1 MSKSNSDINL
11 NIFAEFVLR
20 ETGLYFSKE
29 RLPEV
34 ERNFHL
40 ISKELGFSHISSFVK
55 WMTFDK
61 PTIDQIKIIAKYLT
75 VGETYFFR
83 EKETFEILKNKLI
96 PEIISQRQK
105 KNKTLRIWNAGCSSG
120 EEPYSIAILLKR
132 IIPDIKSWN
141 ISIIGTDINPV
152 ALKKAEEGIYTKWS
166 FRENSDW
173 IIDKYF
179 NRLENDRFEIIPEI
193 KAMVKFS
200 HLNLI
205 EDIFPSVQNGTNYI
219 DLLFCRNV
227 LMYFTAETAHKI
239 IKRFRKSVTT
249 EGWLILSSVEA
260 NLIRNNFFHPII
272 ISGKSF
278 YTKRPSKKLTEP
290 IQIIQ
295 NEIAD
300 FFLLTNNELQN
311 GIQNNLQL
319 KETTLVPSDVLIE
332 KPVNTETLLEQV
344 VSEKKVKSFKI
355 YEQLFESAL
364 FAFGQKKYQ
373 NAIDSLIAIISTCDD
388 PNVFILLSRSYANL
402 GKLPQALEYCNKAI
416 IADKTNTSFYL
427 FHGTLLQAIGNTEE
441 ALIAFRKVL
450 YLNPDTTIAYFSI
463 ASIMQ
468 KSGNIQDSRKYFDKA
483 LNQLQNYSD
492 SEILEASEGLTAGSL
507 KEIILSIK
515 ANI

>member
-1 MSKSNSDINL
+1 MSKDNSDINL

-40 ISKELGFSHISSFVK
+40 ISKELGFHHISSFVK
-55 WMTFDK
+55 WMSFEK
-61 PTIDQIKIIAKYLT
+61 PTKDQIKILAKFLT

-83 EKETFEILKNKLI
+83 EKEVFEILKNKLI
-96 PEIISQRQK
+96 PEILRQRQK
-105 KNKTLRIWNAGCSSG
+105 KNKTLRIWSAGCCSG
-120 EEPYSIAILLKR
+120 EEPYSIAILLMR
-132 IIPDIKSWN
+132 LIPDIKSWN

-179 NRLENDRFEIIPEI
+179 NKLENDRFEIIPEI
-193 KAMVKFS
+193 KSMVKFS

-205 EDIFPSVQNGTNYI
+205 EDIFPSVQNGTNDI
-219 DLLFCRNV
+219 DFLFCRNV
-227 LMYFTAETAHKI
+227 LMYFTHETAHKI
-239 IKRFRKSVTT
+239 IKRFKKSVKT

-260 NLIRNNFFHPII
+260 NLIRNNFFHPVI

-278 YTKRPSKKLTEP
+278 YIKRPYKKTVEP
-290 IQIIQ
+290 IPEIH

-300 FFLLTNNELQN
+300 FFLLTNNELPKE
-311 GIQNNLQL
+311 IHNNLPL
-319 KETTLVPSDVLIE
+319 IETTSVPADVLIE
-332 KPVNTETLLEQV
+332 KPVNAETLLQQV
-344 VSEKKVKSFKI
+344 VSEKKVKNFKI

-364 FAFGQKKYQ
+364 FAFGQSNYQ
-373 NAIDSLIAIISTCDD
+373 NAIDNLIAIIATCDD

-402 GKLPQALEYCNKAI
+402 GKLPEALEYCQKAI
-416 IADKTNTSFYL
+416 AVDKTNISFHL
-427 FHGTLLQAIGNTEE
+427 FHGTILQEIGNIDD
-441 ALIAFRKVL
+441 ALIAFRKVI
-450 YLNPDTTIAYFSI
+450 YLNPDTTVAYFSI

-468 KSGNIQDSRKYFDKA
+468 KKGNIKESKKYFDKA
-483 LNQLQNYSD
+483 LHLLKNYPD
-492 SEILEASEGLTAGSL
+492 AEILEASEGLTAGSL
-507 KEIILSIK
+507 REIIVSLR